1 LFPWKEGLI
10 DLDKERQ
17 RILRE
22 IERFEGFR
30 KGVEAKLNN
39 QNFVARAPGD
49 VVQNEKNKL
58 RDATA
63 NLDKLRE
70 QLAALG

>member
-1 LFPWKEGLI
+1 
-10 DLDKERQ
+10 
-17 RILRE
+17 
-22 IERFEGFR
+22 
-30 KGVEAKLNN
+30 
-39 QNFVARAPGD
+39 